1 MNPLSPLNVF
11 LLLLNKS
18 TSMEF
23 FSNIQATCN
32 VHFNNL
38 PLPLPIPIL
47 IIEYAVWSKKNQC
60 IGQSSTFK
68 APKRNEH

>member
-1 MNPLSPLNVF
+1 
-11 LLLLNKS
+11 
-18 TSMEF
+18 MEF
-23 FSNIQATCN
+23 FSHILATCN

-38 PLPLPIPIL
+38 PLPLPIL

>member
-23 FSNIQATCN
+23 FSHILATCN

-38 PLPLPIPIL
+38 PLPGPIL